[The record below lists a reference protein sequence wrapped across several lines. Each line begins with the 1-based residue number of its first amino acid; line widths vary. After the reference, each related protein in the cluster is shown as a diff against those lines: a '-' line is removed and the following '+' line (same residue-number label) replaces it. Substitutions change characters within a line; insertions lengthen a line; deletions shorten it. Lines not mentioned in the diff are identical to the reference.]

1 MDGLDCAIKMGVAT
15 TGESVVAL
23 AFQKTPMHT
32 PHPAKPCILPYILRA
47 VACIAFIV
55 SSSGAAAAAVPGS
68 VVAWG
73 YNAYGQSTVPAGLS
87 GVVAIAAGEQHT
99 VALKQNGAVVAWGAT
114 GQGQT
119 NVPPGLSG
127 VVAIAAG
134 SLHTLA
140 LKSAG
145 TVVAWGRNDEGQS
158 TVPAGLS
165 NVVAIAAGY
174 LHTAALKN
182 DGTVVAWGGND
193 LGQTNVPPGLSGV
206 VAIAAGGSA
215 SHTVALKSDGTVVAW
230 GLNNQGQTNVP
241 PGLSGVVAIAAGGQH
256 TVALKQDGRVVAWG
270 AGMTNTGLFPHH
282 GQSIVPGGLSNVV
295 AIAAGA
301 VHTLA
306 LKNDGAVVAWGA
318 NAQGQR
324 TVPGLSGVV
333 AIAAGSLHSVVI
345 RLRPPNVYEQPTSR
359 IVNAGQ
365 SASFSV
371 MVNGI
376 GLLSYQWLKDTR
388 EVPGATNDTH
398 TIPVVD
404 YSDAGNYSVV
414 VDSEEGSVTSHGAAL
429 AVVDWPIFTT
439 HPVTQMVGVGSNV
452 MLSATA
458 YGVQPQVFQWYF
470 NDSPIGAPITGENV
484 ASLALT
490 NVQTNKSGK
499 YSVTVLN
506 GYGSATSSNATLTV
520 VVFPPKIATQPAS
533 QNPLRGNSASLTV
546 SVGGTPPFQYRWQ
559 FNHADI
565 PGATNA
571 VYTIAAVAES
581 DAGEYSVVVVNS
593 AGSASSGAQLRVIV
607 PPTLRLTTLAG
618 YPLLSLNGML
628 RSNFNVEY
636 SPSLATTN
644 WLNLRSFSNLSVS
657 PYQFLDTSGSTQP
670 ARYYRA
676 VMH

>member
-1 MDGLDCAIKMGVAT
+1 MMPVAVIEREV
-15 TGESVVAL
+15 G
-23 AFQKTPMHT
+23 PMV
-32 PHPAKPCILPYILRA
+32 KLS
-47 VACIAFIV
+47 IV
-55 SSSGAAAAAVPGS
+55 SVS
-68 VVAWG
+68 V
-73 YNAYGQSTVPAGLS
+73 
-87 GVVAIAAGEQHT
+87 
-99 VALKQNGAVVAWGAT
+99 
-114 GQGQT
+114 
-119 NVPPGLSG
+119 NVPK
-127 VVAIAAG
+127 VVVKV
-134 SLHTLA
+134 L
-140 LKSAG
+140 
-145 TVVAWGRNDEGQS
+145 V
-158 TVPAGLS
+158 
-165 NVVAIAAGY
+165 NV
-174 LHTAALKN
+174 L
-182 DGTVVAWGGND
+182 
-193 LGQTNVPPGLSGV
+193 P
-206 VAIAAGGSA
+206 
-215 SHTVALKSDGTVVAW
+215 
-230 GLNNQGQTNVP
+230 
-241 PGLSGVVAIAAGGQH
+241 
-256 TVALKQDGRVVAWG
+256 R
-270 AGMTNTGLFPHH
+270 
-282 GQSIVPGGLSNVV
+282 
-295 AIAAGA
+295 
-301 VHTLA
+301 
-306 LKNDGAVVAWGA
+306 
-318 NAQGQR
+318 
-324 TVPGLSGVV
+324 
-333 AIAAGSLHSVVI
+333 
-345 RLRPPNVYEQPTSR
+345 
-359 IVNAGQ
+359 
-365 SASFSV
+365 
-371 MVNGI
+371 VNGI

-607 PPTLRLTTLAG
+607 PPTLRLKTLAG

-628 RSNFNVEY
+628 RSNFNVQY
-636 SPSLATTN
+636 SPSVTATN
-644 WLNLRSFSNLSVS
+644 WLNLRSISNLSVS
-657 PYQFLDTSGSTQP
+657 PYQFLDTSGSTQT

-676 VMH
+676 VMQ